1 MSLPTSTD
9 MGKTG
14 EQKQQNNE
22 RLTEI
27 REAVEK
33 LSWMEIRCKEM
44 QNWQFPE
51 ETRDGAQQQ
60 TAPL

>member
-1 MSLPTSTD
+1 

-14 EQKQQNNE
+14 KQKQQNNE

-33 LSWMEIRCKEM
+33 LSWMEIHCKEM

>member
-1 MSLPTSTD
+1 

-14 EQKQQNNE
+14 KQKQQNNE